1 MSLSAMVVD
10 DDEFV
15 RSTLKRQMTGLG
27 ASRVET
33 AANGEEAASLLREQG
48 PFDVILLDL
57 MMPGSDGI
65 QFLRCLAEMR
75 DSADLILTS
84 SLDRKL
90 LETAESLARAHA
102 LHVLGVLPKP
112 VRSSAIGELL
122 AKRCERVARR
132 FAAVPV
138 TVERLSE
145 AMQAGHIVPYFQPK
159 VCARTGA
166 PRSVEALARWEDP
179 REGLI
184 SPARFIPIADRH
196 GLIDEITEVIGR
208 YAMSTVAQWSDQGLY
223 TDLEINLSA
232 LTLERIDMPDRM
244 ISLAARTGL
253 DPDRITFEITESALI
268 GNLSRSLDTLTRL
281 RLKGFRLAVDD
292 FGTGYSTMS
301 QLKLLPLSELKI
313 DLSFVSR
320 ATRDPEARAI
330 VESCVA
336 LARQFGLVSVGEGVE
351 DQETASLLGQL
362 GTTLLQGFHF
372 SKALPA
378 DHLAEWWRARNSMLA
393 RAR

>member
-15 RSTLKRQMTGLG
+15 RSTLKRQMTTLG

-33 AANGEEAASLLREQG
+33 AASGDEAAILLREQG

-65 QFLRCLAEMR
+65 QFLRCLAEMH

-122 AKRCERVARR
+122 AKRCERTARR
-132 FAAVPV
+132 FSAVPV
-138 TVERLSE
+138 TVERLAV
-145 AMQAGHIVPYFQPK
+145 AMKAGHIVPYFQPK
-159 VCARTGA
+159 VCAKTGV
-166 PRSVEALARWEDP
+166 PSSVEALARWEDP
-179 REGLI
+179 TEGLI

-196 GLIDEITEVIGR
+196 GLIDEITAEISR
-208 YAMSTVAQWSDQGLY
+208 RAMTAVAAWSDQGLY

-232 LTLERIDMPDRM
+232 LSLERIELPDRM
-244 ISLAARTGL
+244 ISLAAQTGL

-268 GNLSRSLDTLTRL
+268 GHLSRSLDTLTRL
-281 RLKGFRLAVDD
+281 RMKGFRLAVDD

-336 LARQFGLVSVGEGVE
+336 LARQFGLVSVAEGVE
-351 DQETASLLGQL
+351 DVETASLMGDI
-362 GTTLLQGFHF
+362 GATLLQGFHF

-378 DHLAEWWRARNSMLA
+378 DQLSDWWRARNSA
-393 RAR
+393 RASGR